1 MSDHSNMSI
10 ESPASSRAATPPI
23 PDASRP
29 LRVLPIGLPDEGHE
43 NEAAALL
50 QTNGVT
56 PMSPR
61 TVANTLAN
69 HNVLDAEM
77 LRVITRGLI
86 ATIRERESKSFEER
100 NKYVG
105 RINQLEDQL
114 NERARKV
121 YDDNT
126 PPENFEENDDNKAP
140 VSRVPDGEGDYVV
153 PKWVRFLDDGR
164 VAAYA
169 YGAPKDSLPY
179 VIDLYAEPHLD
190 DEVPFNPMPHW
201 YRAVLNADEARFQV
215 LYCETAK
222 RGHWGHLAEL
232 KRHRDTSRTVRDLQA
247 RIAYMEADLEG
258 AVQARELSEFRLQ
271 AARAHELVEHA
282 QGLLSQGLRFTPG
295 NRDAM
300 RFLGNSKDKKR
311 SRGRLED

>member
-1 MSDHSNMSI
+1 MSDHSNMSV

-23 PDASRP
+23 LDASRP
-29 LRVLPIGLPDEGHE
+29 FRIIPVDALGKATKNDV
-43 NEAAALL
+43 NELL
-50 QTNGVT
+50 QLDGVT

-69 HNVLDAEM
+69 HNVLDADM
-77 LRVITRGLI
+77 LRAITRGLI
-86 ATIRERESKSFEER
+86 ATIREREAKSFEER
-100 NKYVG
+100 NKYMG
-105 RINQLEDQL
+105 RINQLEDWL
-114 NERARKV
+114 NKQAKKV

-140 VSRVPDGEGDYVV
+140 VSRVPDGQGDYVV

-169 YGAPKDSLPY
+169 FGAPKDSLPY
-179 VIDLYAEPHLD
+179 VIDLYAKPHLD

-247 RIAYMEADLEG
+247 CIAYMEADLEG
-258 AVQARELSEFRLQ
+258 AIQARELSEFRLQ
-271 AARAHELVEHA
+271 AARAHELVEHV
-282 QGLLSQGLRFTPG
+282 QGLLSQGLRFTHG

-300 RFLGNSKDKKR
+300 RFLGNSKDKKH